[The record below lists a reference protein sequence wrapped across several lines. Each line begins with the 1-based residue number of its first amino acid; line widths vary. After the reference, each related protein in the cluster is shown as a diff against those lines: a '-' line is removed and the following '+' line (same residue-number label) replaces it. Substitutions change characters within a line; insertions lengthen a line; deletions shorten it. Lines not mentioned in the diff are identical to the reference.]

1 MAGSPAR
8 AGEKAVVGVSE
19 KATILTRLATL
30 VSHDHPDRPLTDRL
44 CHACQHLLG
53 VDSAAITVQSDETS
67 WVTLCATS
75 VVAARLEDLQDVI
88 GEGPSRDAFLYGKLT
103 VTTFGDDS
111 DRRWPEFHR
120 AAQPDAHGIFY
131 AVPMRPG
138 TEVLGVLSLYRRDAT
153 PLAEPLDT
161 AQFLS
166 DAVGAALLRD
176 PLAQEEQQGS
186 GSWAGRAEVHQATGM
201 VIAQMNLPPEDALA
215 ILKAHAYALNTTLA
229 DVASRVVRRELDF
242 GR

>member
-1 MAGSPAR
+1 MEECRADAR
-8 AGEKAVVGVSE
+8 EEAVVRVSE

-30 VSHDHPDRPLTDRL
+30 VGSDLPDRPLTDRL

-103 VTTFGDDS
+103 VTTLGDDS

-120 AAQPDAHGIFY
+120 AVQSDAPGIYY
-131 AVPMRPG
+131 ALPMRPG
-138 TEVLGVLSLYRRDAT
+138 AEVLGVLSLYRRDAA

-176 PLAQEEQQGS
+176 PLAYEGQQGT
-186 GSWAGRAEVHQATGM
+186 GSWAARAEVHQATGM
-201 VIAQMNLPPEDALA
+201 VIAQMNLAPDDALA
-215 ILKAHAYALNTTLA
+215 VLKAHAYALGTTLA
-229 DVASRVVRRELDF
+229 EVASRVVRRELEF

>member
-1 MAGSPAR
+1 MDGCRRVPAR
-8 AGEKAVVGVSE
+8 RPVVRVSE

-30 VSHDHPDRPLTDRL
+30 VGSDLPDRPLTDRL

-67 WVTLCATS
+67 WVSLCATS
-75 VVAARLEDLQDVI
+75 VVAGRLEDLQDII
-88 GEGPSRDAFLYGKLT
+88 GEGPSRDAFLYGQLT

-120 AAQPDAHGIFY
+120 AVQSDAQGIYY
-131 AVPMRPG
+131 ALPMRPG
-138 TEVLGVLSLYRRDAT
+138 AEVLGVLSVYRRDAA

-176 PLAQEEQQGS
+176 PLAYEAQQGS
-186 GSWAGRAEVHQATGM
+186 GSCAARAEVHQATGM
-201 VIAQMNLPPEDALA
+201 VIAQMSLPPDDALA
-215 ILKAHAYALNTTLA
+215 VLKAHAYALNTTLA
-229 DVASRVVRRELDF
+229 DVASRVVHRELDF

>member
-1 MAGSPAR
+1 V
-8 AGEKAVVGVSE
+8 GEM
-19 KATILTRLATL
+19 ATILTRLATL
-30 VSHDHPDRPLTDRL
+30 VGSDAHDRPLTDRL

-67 WVTLCATS
+67 WVTLCATD
-75 VVAARLEDLQDVI
+75 VLAARLEDLQDLI
-88 GEGPSRDAFLYGKLT
+88 GEGPSRDAYRSGELT
-103 VTTFGDDS
+103 VTRFGDDS

-120 AAQPDAHGIFY
+120 AALEDAHGIFY

-138 TEVLGVLSLYRRDAT
+138 AQVLGVLSLYRRDAAPLSE
-153 PLAEPLDT
+153 PLAT

-176 PLAQEEQQGS
+176 PMAHGGQHGS
-186 GSWAGRAEVHQATGM
+186 GSWSGRAEVHQATGM
-201 VIAQMNLPPEDALA
+201 VIAQMNLRPDDALA
-215 ILKAHAYALNTTLA
+215 ILKAHAYALNTSLA
-229 DVASRVVRRELDF
+229 DVAHQVVSRELSF